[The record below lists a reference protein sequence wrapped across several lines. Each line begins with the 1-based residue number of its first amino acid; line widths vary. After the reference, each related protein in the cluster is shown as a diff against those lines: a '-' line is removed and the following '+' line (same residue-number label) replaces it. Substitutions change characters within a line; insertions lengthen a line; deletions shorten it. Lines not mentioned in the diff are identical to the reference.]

1 MNSYLIEM
9 FGISLALTI
18 VVELAVVSLL
28 ERKQHNVPMESV
40 ERKNMRNIFL
50 LAILVNI
57 LTNPSAVLLCWLGRI
72 YMPDVPHLL
81 LQLAVETVVV
91 AVEACIYR
99 SFAEKPGWEIDRP
112 VRLTVTANV
121 CSWLLGVFFALS
133 RFRFGEYVMRR

>member
-1 MNSYLIEM
+1 MRSDLIEM

-28 ERKQHNVPMESV
+28 ERKQHNVP
-40 ERKNMRNIFL
+40 NIIL

-57 LTNPSAVLLCWLGRI
+57 LTNPPAVLLCWLGRI
-72 YMPDVPHLL
+72 YMPDVSHIL

-99 SFAEKPGWEIDRP
+99 SFAAKPGWEIDRP
-112 VRLTVTANV
+112 VRLAVTANA
-121 CSWLLGVFFALS
+121 CSWLLGVIFALS